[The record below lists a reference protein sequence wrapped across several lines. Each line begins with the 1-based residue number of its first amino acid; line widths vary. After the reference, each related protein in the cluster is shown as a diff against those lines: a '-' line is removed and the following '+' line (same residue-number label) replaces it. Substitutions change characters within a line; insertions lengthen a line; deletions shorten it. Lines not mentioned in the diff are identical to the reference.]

1 MFRNQLLVR
10 CSFLA
15 VFCTPQPGFAADPSF
30 GGEFKIKDAT
40 HKIVDAIAFPNRD
53 DIVVVLSDHPL
64 DRVKLGEDGT
74 IDNMDFFDAPE
85 GLLKLDIDPLA
96 GELEMLRLSSDGRF
110 KMMSASDVSLALSHN
125 DAERIAGRVKF
136 TNGPEAFFDLPITR
150 KIERPG
156 TPLPA
161 DGGAPGLALLA
172 YVQAIHS
179 GDFDAMLAHAPAAK
193 AERYRKAQAAGKA
206 EKLLNLARKFTPK
219 EIVITGGREGGAKA
233 WVEFSG
239 KLAGHAKNG
248 TGTMKLEN
256 GRWVLEKIKTRNAD

>member
-1 MFRNQLLVR
+1 MLRNQLLVC

-15 VFCTPQPGFAADPSF
+15 LLCTPQSGFAADPSF
-30 GGEFKIKDAT
+30 GGEFKIEDAT

-74 IDNMDFFDAPE
+74 IDSMDFFDAPD

-96 GELEMLRLSSDGRF
+96 GELEMLRLSSEGRY
-110 KMMSASDVSLALSHN
+110 KMMFASAASLELSHN

-179 GDFDAMLAHAPAAK
+179 GDFDAMVAHAPAAK
-193 AERYRKAQAAGKA
+193 AERYRKAQAAGET

-219 EIVITGGREGGAKA
+219 EIAITGGRQDGTQA

-239 KLAGHAKNG
+239 KLEGQAKAG
-248 TGTMKLEN
+248 TGTMKLDN
-256 GRWVLEKIKTRNAD
+256 GRWVLEKIKTRDPD